1 MANQERRPVTNP
13 EGRTGDAS
21 RGRTPDGDPRGPRGD
36 LRTPLPE
43 GRTVGQRPDGD
54 GPAGSEVRLESQ
66 ASLPDLLRRLPSEG
80 ADLVRQEV
88 ALAKAAVNEKVDV
101 FQRNLL
107 ALGAGGALM
116 LAGLLFALWAL
127 NTGVVAA
134 LVQVM
139 DADIAIWLS
148 PLILALVL
156 LGAGWGLIS
165 KGKNAIAEEG
175 LMPDETRDSLQED
188 GRWARRK
195 AEHIKEEV
203 KG

>member
-1 MANQERRPVTNP
+1 MADQERRPVTNP
-13 EGRTGDAS
+13 DRNPGDIALSRTS
-21 RGRTPDGDPRGPRGD
+21 DGESRGPRAD
-36 LRTPLPE
+36 LQTPLPE
-43 GRTVGQRPDGD
+43 GRTVGRRPGADGHGGTLD
-54 GPAGSEVRLESQ
+54 SQ
-66 ASLPDLLRRLPSEG
+66 SSVPELIRRLSTEG

-88 ALAKAAVNEKVDV
+88 ALAKAEVNQKVDV

-107 ALGAGGALM
+107 ALGAGAVFM
-116 LAGLLFALWAL
+116 VAGLLFALWAL

-139 DADIAIWLS
+139 DPDVAIWLS

-156 LGAGWGLIS
+156 LGAGWGLIA
-165 KGKNAIAEEG
+165 KGREGIADEG

-195 AEHIKEEV
+195 AEHVKEEV

>member
-1 MANQERRPVTNP
+1 MPDQERRPVTNP
-13 EGRTGDAS
+13 DREVPRSRTTDGDA
-21 RGRTPDGDPRGPRGD
+21 RGPRGD

-43 GRTVGQRPDGD
+43 GRTVGRMPGD
-54 GPAGSEVRLESQ
+54 DAPAGSDVRLEPQ
-66 ASLPDLLRRLPSEG
+66 PSLPDLLRRLSSEG

-88 ALAKAAVNEKVDV
+88 ALARAEVNEKVGV

-139 DADIAIWLS
+139 DPDIAIWLS

-156 LGAGWGLIS
+156 LGAGWGLIA

-175 LMPDETRDSLQED
+175 LMPDETRGSLEED

-203 KG
+203 TG

>member
-1 MANQERRPVTNP
+1 MADKERRPVTSAERRAGEP
-13 EGRTGDAS
+13 APGRGV
-21 RGRTPDGDPRGPRGD
+21 DGETRGPSAE

-43 GRTVGQRPDGD
+43 GRAVRRGADDGA
-54 GPAGSEVRLESQ
+54 AGADVHLEPQPSV
-66 ASLPDLLRRLPSEG
+66 AELLRRLSSEG

-88 ALAKAAVNEKVDV
+88 ALARAEVDQKVDV

-107 ALGAGGALM
+107 ALGAGAALM

-139 DADIAIWLS
+139 DPDVAIWLS

-165 KGKNAIAEEG
+165 KGKNTIAEEG
-175 LMPDETRDSLQED
+175 FAPEETRESLEED
-188 GRWARRK
+188 ARWARRK
-195 AEHIKEEV
+195 AEDIKEEV
-203 KG
+203 KR

>member
-1 MANQERRPVTNP
+1 MANQERRPVTDDP
-13 EGRTGDAS
+13 GSRPGEVSRSRSTDGDA
-21 RGRTPDGDPRGPRGD
+21 RGPRGD

-43 GRTVGQRPDGD
+43 GRTVGRRPADDGD
-54 GPAGSEVRLESQ
+54 VRVESQ
-66 ASLPDLLRRLPSEG
+66 PSLPDLLRRLSSEG

-88 ALAKAAVNEKVDV
+88 ALARAEVNEKVDV
-101 FQRNLL
+101 FQRNLM
-107 ALGAGGALM
+107 ALGAGAALM

-139 DADIAIWLS
+139 DPDIAIWLS

-156 LGAGWGLIS
+156 LGAGWGLTA

-175 LMPDETRDSLQED
+175 LMPDETRGSLEED

-203 KG
+203 TG

>member
-1 MANQERRPVTNP
+1 MPDH
-13 EGRTGDAS
+13 EGRPATG
-21 RGRTPDGDPRGPRGD
+21 RGTSTDGELRGVRPE
-36 LRTPLPE
+36 LRSPLPE
-43 GRTVGQRPDGD
+43 GRTVGRQPEDHGVPMRG
-54 GPAGSEVRLESQ
+54 EVRPTEPKS
-66 ASLPDLLRRLPSEG
+66 SVPDLIRRLSSEG

-88 ALAKAAVNEKVDV
+88 ALAKAEVNQKADV
-101 FQRNLL
+101 FQRNLV
-107 ALGAGGALM
+107 ALGAGAAMM

-139 DADIAIWLS
+139 DPDVAIWLS

-156 LGAGWGLIS
+156 LGAGWGLIA
-165 KGKNAIAEEG
+165 KGKNAIADEG
-175 LMPDETRDSLQED
+175 LMPDETRDSLEEG